1 MLSQSISDMASSVG
15 GGDQG
20 DVGGAVLV
28 FLPGAPIVLV
38 NSPCI
43 KYFKNFYVW
52 TVRYTGENEISRVK
66 NFLEKKA
73 REFGQEWWILPLH
86 SKIPQEELRQVI
98 F

>member
-28 FLPGAPIVLV
+28 FLPGAPIALV

-43 KYFKNFYVW
+43 KYFKNFYV
-52 TVRYTGENEISRVK
+52 
-66 NFLEKKA
+66 
-73 REFGQEWWILPLH
+73 
-86 SKIPQEELRQVI
+86 
-98 F
+98 